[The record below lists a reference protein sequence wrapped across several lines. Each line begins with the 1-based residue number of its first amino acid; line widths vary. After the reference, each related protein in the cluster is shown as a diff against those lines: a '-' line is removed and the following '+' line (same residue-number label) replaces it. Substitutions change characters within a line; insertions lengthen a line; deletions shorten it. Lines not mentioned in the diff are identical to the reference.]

1 MHYERERQYMEA
13 SMRRK
18 ATLGLLAVTLA
29 WGATFIWMK
38 QAMNAIQ
45 PEIEVYG
52 RTPVVAALV
61 GGRFLIAFI
70 ALILVSREAQAALF
84 NPELWKGGAILGGI
98 LLVGFITQMIGLD
111 SITPSTSAFLTS
123 LYVVFTAL
131 ITTKITGQNV
141 TRTMIFG
148 VALAT
153 FGAGFI
159 EGPPHLSW
167 GWGEIL
173 TVICAFFFA
182 LHILFTQQI
191 TQKMSPIGVT
201 STSFLFVVLGSLVV
215 TLLTAGRSTPDTI
228 SVVVNGGVILPL
240 LCLGLIGSL
249 FALLLLNILQRHLH
263 PVQAAIIYA
272 LEPVWATIFALGL
285 EMTDWTGWIA
295 IGGSALLAGNLM
307 VELRETVTTEH
318 ALIPEPNQSS
328 HPPDSILIHPSQ
340 EE

>member
-1 MHYERERQYMEA
+1 MEA
-13 SMRRK
+13 MMRRK

-45 PEIEVYG
+45 PEIEAYG

-70 ALILVSREAQAALF
+70 ALILISKEARNALS
-84 NPELWKGGAILGGI
+84 NPELWKGGGILGGI
-98 LLVGFITQMIGLD
+98 LLIGFITQMIGLD

-131 ITTKITGQNV
+131 ITTTMTGQSV
-141 TRTMIFG
+141 TRSMIFG

-167 GWGEIL
+167 GLGEIL

-182 LHILFTQQI
+182 LHILYTQEI
-191 TQKMSPIGVT
+191 TRRMSPIGVT
-201 STSFLFVVLGSLVV
+201 STSFLIVTLGSLVV
-215 TLLTAGRSTPDTI
+215 ALISGGSSSVEALT
-228 SVVVNGGVILPL
+228 VVTDKGVVLPL

-249 FALLLLNILQRHLH
+249 FALLVLNLLQRYLH

-272 LEPVWATIFALGL
+272 LEPVWATVFALSLG
-285 EMTDWTGWIA
+285 MTTWTGWIA
-295 IGGSALLAGNLM
+295 VGGGALLIGNLM
-307 VELRETVTTEH
+307 VELRETS
-318 ALIPEPNQSS
+318 AIIRSG
-328 HPPDSILIHPSQ
+328 
-340 EE
+340 EEE

>member
-1 MHYERERQYMEA
+1 MEPL
-13 SMRRK
+13 MRRK
-18 ATLGLLAVTLA
+18 ATWGLLAVTFA

-45 PEIEVYG
+45 PEIEAYG
-52 RTPVVAALV
+52 RTPVVASLV

-70 ALILVSREAQAALF
+70 ALFLISKEARSALR
-84 NPELWKGGAILGGI
+84 NQQLWKGGAILGGI

-131 ITTKITGQNV
+131 ITTTLTGQKV
-141 TRTMIFG
+141 TRTMILG

-167 GWGEIL
+167 GAGEVL
-173 TVICAFFFA
+173 TVFCAFFFA
-182 LHILFTQQI
+182 LHILY
-191 TQKMSPIGVT
+191 TQKITEEMSPIGVT
-201 STSFLFVVLGSLVV
+201 STSFLIVVIGSFVVAI
-215 TLLTAGRSTPDTI
+215 LTAGTSTTDAL
-228 SVVVNGGVILPL
+228 SVVTNNGVILPL

-249 FALLLLNILQRHLH
+249 FALLLLNLLQRFLH

-285 EMTDWTGWIA
+285 GMTSWTAWIA
-295 IGGSALLAGNLM
+295 VGGGALLIGNLM
-307 VELRETVTTEH
+307 VELRENPTEQVPKSVV
-318 ALIPEPNQSS
+318 IFDPE
-328 HPPDSILIHPSQ
+328 

>member
-1 MHYERERQYMEA
+1 MEA

-45 PEIEVYG
+45 PEIETYG
-52 RTPVVAALV
+52 RTPVVAVLV

-70 ALILVSREAQAALF
+70 ALFVISKEARVALF
-84 NPELWKGGAILGGI
+84 NPELWKGGLILGGI

-131 ITTKITGQNV
+131 ITTKITGQRV
-141 TRTMIFG
+141 TRTMILG

-182 LHILFTQQI
+182 LHIIYTQQI
-191 TQKMSPIGVT
+191 TQRMSPVGVT
-201 STSFLFVVLGSLVV
+201 STSFLAVTIGSLAVAF
-215 TLLTAGRSTPDTI
+215 LSGGNSTIDVL
-228 SVVVNGGVILPL
+228 SVVNNEGVIIPL

-249 FALLLLNILQRHLH
+249 FALLLLNSLQRFLH

-285 EMTDWTGWIA
+285 DMTPWTGWIVV
-295 IGGSALLAGNLM
+295 GGGALLIGNLM
-307 VELRETVTTEH
+307 VELREDSNSELEKTVISKKTDPKQSPKSITI
-318 ALIPEPNQSS
+318 LNPE
-328 HPPDSILIHPSQ
+328 

>member
-1 MHYERERQYMEA
+1 MET

-29 WGATFIWMK
+29 WGLTFIWMK

-45 PEIEVYG
+45 PEIEAYG

-70 ALILVSREAQAALF
+70 ALFVISKEARTALQ
-84 NPELWKGGAILGGI
+84 NPQLWKGGAILGGI

-131 ITTKITGQNV
+131 ITTKLTGQRV
-141 TRTMIFG
+141 TRTMILG

-167 GWGEIL
+167 GLGEIL

-182 LHILFTQQI
+182 LHILFTQKI
-191 TQKMSPIGVT
+191 TQEMDPIGVT
-201 STSFLFVVLGSLVV
+201 STSFLIVSLGSLLVMIASARTSTVDALAIVHSEGVV
-215 TLLTAGRSTPDTI
+215 
-228 SVVVNGGVILPL
+228 LPL

-249 FALLLLNILQRHLH
+249 FALLLLNLLQRYLH

-272 LEPVWATIFALGL
+272 LEPVWATIVALGL
-285 EMTDWTGWIA
+285 GMTTWTGWIA
-295 IGGSALLAGNLM
+295 VGGGALLIGNLM
-307 VELRETVTTEH
+307 VELRENPSQQAPKP
-318 ALIPEPNQSS
+318 ALILDPE
-328 HPPDSILIHPSQ
+328 

>member
-1 MHYERERQYMEA
+1 MHYERKTGLMETT
-13 SMRRK
+13 MRRK
-18 ATLGLLAVTLA
+18 AAWGLLAVTLA

-45 PEIEVYG
+45 PEIEAYG
-52 RTPVVAALV
+52 RTPIVAALV
-61 GGRFLIAFI
+61 GARFFIAFI
-70 ALILVSREAQAALF
+70 ALFVISKEARTALS
-84 NPELWKGGAILGGI
+84 NRELWKGGAILGGI

-131 ITTKITGQNV
+131 ITTKLTGQRV
-141 TRTMIFG
+141 TQTMIVG

-153 FGAGFI
+153 LGAGFI

-167 GWGEIL
+167 GLGEIL

-182 LHILFTQQI
+182 VHILFTQKI
-191 TQKMSPIGVT
+191 TKEMNPIGVT
-201 STSFLFVVLGSLVV
+201 STSFIIVSLGSLIVAFLSGG
-215 TLLTAGRSTPDTI
+215 TSTVDAL
-228 SVVVNGGVILPL
+228 SVVRSEGVVLPL

-249 FALLLLNILQRHLH
+249 FALLLLNLLQRYLH

-285 EMTDWTGWIA
+285 GMTSWTGWIVL
-295 IGGSALLAGNLM
+295 GGGALLIGNLM
-307 VELRETVTTEH
+307 VELRQ
-318 ALIPEPNQSS
+318 PR
-328 HPPDSILIHPSQ
+328 
-340 EE
+340 

>member
-1 MHYERERQYMEA
+1 MERGIMEA

-18 ATLGLLAVTLA
+18 AAWGLLVVTFA

-45 PEIEVYG
+45 PEIEAYG
-52 RTPVVAALV
+52 RTPVVATLV

-70 ALILVSREAQAALF
+70 ALFLISKEARSALS
-84 NPELWKGGAILGGI
+84 NQQLWKGGAILGSI

-131 ITTKITGQNV
+131 ITTALTGQKV
-141 TRTMIFG
+141 TRTMILG

-167 GWGEIL
+167 GAGEVL
-173 TVICAFFFA
+173 TVFCAFFFA
-182 LHILFTQQI
+182 LHILY
-191 TQKMSPIGVT
+191 TQKITEEMSPIGVT
-201 STSFLFVVLGSLVV
+201 STSFLIVAVGSFVVAI
-215 TLLTAGRSTPDTI
+215 LTAGTSTTDAL
-228 SVVVNGGVILPL
+228 SVVSNDGVIVPL

-249 FALLLLNILQRHLH
+249 FALLLLNLLQRFLH

-285 EMTDWTGWIA
+285 GMTSWTGWIA
-295 IGGSALLAGNLM
+295 VGGGALLIGNLM
-307 VELRETVTTEH
+307 VELREN
-318 ALIPEPNQSS
+318 PDNQSPKS
-328 HPPDSILIHPSQ
+328 VVIFDPV

>member
-1 MHYERERQYMEA
+1 MEA
-13 SMRRK
+13 LTRRK
-18 ATLGLLAVTLA
+18 ATWGLLAVTFA

-45 PEIEVYG
+45 PEIEAYG
-52 RTPVVAALV
+52 RTPVVATLV

-70 ALILVSREAQAALF
+70 ALFLISREARSALRDQQ
-84 NPELWKGGAILGGI
+84 LWKGGAILGGI

-111 SITPSTSAFLTS
+111 SITPSRSAFLTS

-131 ITTKITGQNV
+131 ITTTLTGQKV
-141 TRTMIFG
+141 TRTIILG

-167 GWGEIL
+167 GAGEVL
-173 TVICAFFFA
+173 TVFCAFFFA
-182 LHILFTQQI
+182 LHILY
-191 TQKMSPIGVT
+191 TQKITEEMSPIGVT
-201 STSFLFVVLGSLVV
+201 STSFLIVVIGSLVV
-215 TLLTAGRSTPDTI
+215 AILTAGTSTTDAL
-228 SVVVNGGVILPL
+228 SVVTNNGVILPL

-249 FALLLLNILQRHLH
+249 FALLLLNMLQRFLH

-285 EMTDWTGWIA
+285 GMTSWTGWIA
-295 IGGSALLAGNLM
+295 VGGGALLIGNLM
-307 VELRETVTTEH
+307 VELRENPNDQSPKSVV
-318 ALIPEPNQSS
+318 IFDPE
-328 HPPDSILIHPSQ
+328 

>member
-1 MHYERERQYMEA
+1 MEPL
-13 SMRRK
+13 MRRK
-18 ATLGLLAVTLA
+18 ATWGLLAVTFA

-45 PEIEVYG
+45 PEIEAYG
-52 RTPVVAALV
+52 RTPVVASLV
-61 GGRFLIAFI
+61 GGRFLVAFI
-70 ALILVSREAQAALF
+70 ALFLISKEARSALR
-84 NPELWKGGAILGGI
+84 NQQLWKGGAILGGI

-131 ITTKITGQNV
+131 ITTTLTGQKV
-141 TRTMIFG
+141 TRTMILG

-167 GWGEIL
+167 GAGEVL
-173 TVICAFFFA
+173 TVFCAFFFA
-182 LHILFTQQI
+182 LHILY
-191 TQKMSPIGVT
+191 TQKITEEMSPIGVT
-201 STSFLFVVLGSLVV
+201 STSFLIVVIGSFVVAI
-215 TLLTAGRSTPDTI
+215 LTAGTSTTDAL
-228 SVVVNGGVILPL
+228 SVVTNNGVILPL

-249 FALLLLNILQRHLH
+249 FALLLLNLLQRFLH

-285 EMTDWTGWIA
+285 GMTSWTAWIA
-295 IGGSALLAGNLM
+295 VGGGALLIGNLM
-307 VELRETVTTEH
+307 VELRENPTEQVPKSVV
-318 ALIPEPNQSS
+318 IFDPE
-328 HPPDSILIHPSQ
+328 